1 VRTISDEATVLGE
14 PRAFDTIIYGGLV
27 VGVLDASDAMIF
39 FGLRGGSP
47 RGIFQYIASGLLGR
61 ASFSGGSKTVLLGVL
76 LHFLIAFI
84 HAAIYYSL
92 SLRFPMLIRQAVIW
106 GMIYGVA
113 AYFVMSRIVVPLSA
127 APKIPFRF
135 VPFVNGVLAITLLV
149 GLPIALIAR
158 WSAKANKKPSKHGCL
173 RASQDAR

>member
-1 VRTISDEATVLGE
+1 MSEKDFEGSHEATFFGH
-14 PRAFDTIIYGGLV
+14 PRAFDTILYGGLV
-27 VGVLDASDAMIF
+27 AGVLDALDAMIF
-39 FGLRGGSP
+39 FGLRGASP

-61 ASFSGGSKTVLLGVL
+61 ASFSGGSKTVMLGVL

-92 SLRFPMLIRQAVIW
+92 SLRLPTLIRQAVVW

-113 AYFVMSRIVVPLSA
+113 AYFVMNRIVVPLSA

-135 VPFVNGVLAITLLV
+135 APFVNGVLAITLLV

-158 WSAKANKKPSKHGCL
+158 WSAKANTRSH
-173 RASQDAR
+173 RNMAA